1 MTPIVDYLAEEL
13 KQQARKADKKERIK
27 GLLKNLMQ
35 QPQEHQEIGW
45 LEE

>member
-13 KQQARKADKKERIK
+13 KQQAKRDERKERIK
-27 GLLKNLMQ
+27 GLLKSLVH
-35 QPQEHQEIGW
+35 QPQEPQDIGW